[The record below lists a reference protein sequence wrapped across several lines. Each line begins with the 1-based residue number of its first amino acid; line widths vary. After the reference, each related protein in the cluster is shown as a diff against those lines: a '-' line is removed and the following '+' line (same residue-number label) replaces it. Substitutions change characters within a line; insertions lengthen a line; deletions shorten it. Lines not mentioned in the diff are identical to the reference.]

1 MKALPTVHFRNKVIL
16 ITGGTGSFGTTML
29 VHLLKLSPKKIII
42 FSRDELK
49 QYDLRQMYNS
59 SRIEF
64 VIGDVRDKESVAS
77 VVKGVDYIF
86 HAAALKQVPSCE
98 FFPMEAVKTNI
109 QGTNNLLSAAIEHG
123 VKRVV
128 LLSTDKAVYPINVM
142 GMTKALM
149 EKLMGAYAKRVGGEK
164 GKTVI
169 CTVRYG
175 NVLYSRGSVIPM
187 FVKQIKANKKLSV
200 TDASMTR
207 FLLPLS
213 DAVALV
219 LHALSHGK
227 NGSIYV
233 KKAPAADLATLAEAV
248 AGIFEYKKGIE
259 IIGARAGEKFHETL
273 IAREELS
280 RVVDDGEFYHIP
292 LETAGL
298 DYEKYYS
305 KGKRVRFGND
315 GYTSENTKRL
325 SLKQTVQLLKGL
337 PEFRVASDMAKK

>member
-1 MKALPTVHFRNKVIL
+1 MRVSSTVHFRNKVIL

-49 QYDLRQMYNS
+49 QYDLRQLHNS

-64 VIGDVRDKESVAS
+64 VIGDVRDKESVRS

-109 QGTNNLLSAAIEHG
+109 QGTNNLLSAAIDCG

-142 GMTKALM
+142 GMTKAVM
-149 EKLMGAYAKRVGGEK
+149 EKLMGAYAKRVGEER
-164 GKTVI
+164 GKTII

-187 FVKQIKANKKLSV
+187 FVKQIKKNKKLSV
-200 TDASMTR
+200 TDVSMTR

-213 DAVALV
+213 DAVSLV

-233 KKAPAADLATLAEAV
+233 KKAPAADLGTLAEAV
-248 AGIFEYKKGIE
+248 SEIFEHKKGIE
-259 IIGARAGEKFHETL
+259 IIGTRAGEKFHETL
-273 IAREELS
+273 IAREEIP
-280 RVVDDGEFYHIP
+280 RVIDDGDFYHIP
-292 LETAGL
+292 LETEGL

-305 KGKRVRFGND
+305 KGKKVRFGND

-325 SLKQTVQLLKGL
+325 SLKQTVQLLKKL
-337 PEFRVASDMAKK
+337 PELQHPLEI